1 MSLRALPFALLALV
15 TSFALAGCPSGD
27 RPMLGSIERTTGTVS
42 ETLRIAIP
50 VTNPSGTAVRYRFEP
65 TAPIPALDSVASI
78 SGSPSGGE
86 LRWTPLASHVGMH
99 EIEIVIES
107 SSGEEYDRTTA
118 LVEILPSG
126 DAAPVFLE
134 PGAGGT
140 FDLARDPCV
149 RFRVEI
155 RDDDSPGVEINGRG
169 ELPTGATLSPDGGK
183 SADFEWCPT
192 ADQIAASERWTI
204 GLQADDGDHDPVPHD
219 FVVVL
224 RSGGGTG
231 CDGAAPVVT
240 VTSPEGAAR
249 VTSGIGYDVVV
260 TATDDVGL
268 REPPILYW
276 TTETLA
282 DPSRPDVTEF
292 EQALFENEGGD
303 GFRARVPSLGL
314 AVGEEREV
322 FFIVSATD
330 NDDATGTFCDHRTET
345 LLSSFTAIGGE
356 GGSLAACARCT
367 ASVECSSGICAPSAG
382 GARCLA
388 GCSAGTCTGGLA
400 CTSVTTSEGGSTDAC
415 AGSDG
420 SVASACGSTCVNDG
434 EEPNDTI
441 ATASSITSAAS
452 GQICSG
458 DRDVF
463 EIASASAMSQV
474 TVTLDGFRS
483 SEGDLDLR
491 LLDATGR
498 ILGSSA
504 GVMDTET
511 VTYCAGSSG
520 ALYAE
525 VFGFMTAQNA
535 YDLSVTVN
543 PGGCCVNDT
552 SEPDDSVG
560 TARLVSGGD
569 FEGTLCLEDDDYRS
583 FDVTSS
589 SRVVITVVA
598 DGLAIV
604 DFELYDALGARVA
617 TSSDVGGTL
626 TIDRTLSPGR
636 YAIRVYGYMSEG
648 DAYLGQIEIM
658 SAGPSCTATRDC
670 ATGQVCSASA
680 CIPDDCTPGGAACP
694 SMHRCPDPGPT
705 TASSDCVATCLVNAD
720 CRAGESCKWFDGG
733 RGCAQHGSGTL
744 GAACTSFR
752 DCGVQRTCVDWPG
765 GMCTRAGCTRN
776 SDCESGSYCA
786 NVAGI
791 RACALDCST
800 DMGRC
805 RSGYT
810 CRSIS
815 DLSGTSRFVCA
826 P

>member
-1 MSLRALPFALLALV
+1 
-15 TSFALAGCPSGD
+15 
-27 RPMLGSIERTTGTVS
+27 MLGSIERTTGTVS
-42 ETLRIAIP
+42 ATLRIAIP
-50 VTNPSGTAVRYRFEP
+50 VTNPSGSAVRYRFEP
-65 TAPIPALDSVASI
+65 TRPIPAIESVASI

-107 SSGEEYDRTTA
+107 TSGEEYDRTTA
-118 LVEILPSG
+118 LVEILPSS

-140 FDLARDPCV
+140 FDLAREGCV

-155 RDDDSPGVEINGRG
+155 RDDDSPGVEIRARG
-169 ELPTGATLSPDGGK
+169 ELPTSATITPDGGK
-183 SADFEWCPT
+183 SADFEWCPSP
-192 ADQIAASERWTI
+192 DQIAASERWTI
-204 GLQADDGDHDPVPHD
+204 GLEADDGDHDAVPHNY
-219 FVVVL
+219 VVVL

-231 CDGAAPVVT
+231 CDGAAPAVS
-240 VTSPEGAAR
+240 VTSPAGADR
-249 VTSGIGYDVVV
+249 VTSGTGYDVVV
-260 TATDDVGL
+260 RAADDVGL

-276 TTETLA
+276 STETPS
-282 DPSRPDVTEF
+282 DPDRPDVTEF
-292 EQALFENEGGD
+292 EQALFEDEGGD
-303 GFRARVPSLGL
+303 TFRARVPSLGL

-330 NDDATGTFCDHRTET
+330 NDDATGTFCDHRSDT
-345 LLSSFTAIGGE
+345 LLSSFFAVGGE
-356 GGSLAACARCT
+356 GGSLITCARCT
-367 ASVECSSGICAPSAG
+367 ASVECGSGICAPSAG
-382 GARCLA
+382 GARCLEA
-388 GCSAGTCTGGLA
+388 CSGGASCGDLTCA
-400 CTSVTTSEGGSTDAC
+400 SVTTSEGGTAEAC
-415 AGSDG
+415 AGAGG
-420 SVASACGSTCVNDG
+420 SVATACSAVCVNDG
-434 EEPNDTI
+434 DEPNDTV
-441 ATASSITSAAS
+441 ATAASISTSTS
-452 GQICSG
+452 GQICAG
-458 DRDVF
+458 DRDLF
-463 EIASASAMSQV
+463 EISDASAMSQV
-474 TVTLDGFRS
+474 TVTLDGFTS

-504 GVMDTET
+504 GVMDSET
-511 VTYCAGSSG
+511 VTYCVGSSG

-535 YDLSVTVN
+535 YDLAVTVN
-543 PGGCCVNDT
+543 PGGCCVNDA

-560 TARLVSGGD
+560 TARLVSGTD
-569 FEGTLCLEDDDYRS
+569 FEGTLCLEDDDYRA
-583 FDVTSS
+583 FDVAGT
-589 SRVVITVVA
+589 SRVVITVVG

-604 DFELYDALGARVA
+604 DFELYDAGGTRVA
-617 TSSDVGGTL
+617 TSTDTGGTL

-670 ATGQVCSASA
+670 AAGQVCSASA
-680 CIPDDCTPGGAACP
+680 CVPDTCTPGSATCP
-694 SMHRCPDPGPT
+694 AMHQCPDPGPT
-705 TASSDCVATCLVNAD
+705 TSASDCVATCLVNAD

-733 RGCAQHGSGTL
+733 RGCAQHGSGAL
-744 GAACTSFR
+744 GAACMSFR
-752 DCGVQRTCVDWPG
+752 DCGVQRACVDWPG

-776 SDCESGSYCA
+776 SDCESGTYCA
-786 NVAGI
+786 NVAGV

-800 DMGRC
+800 DVGRC

-810 CRSIS
+810 CRAIS
-815 DLSGTSRFVCA
+815 DLSGTTRNVCA